1 MAVNA
6 RVWTGSLYG
15 RIPAPSEWDGI
26 QPEYQPNIRELCNEV
41 IARALDACH
50 LMRQIK
56 RNAPRTEQL
65 AAVRDAI
72 PTLFPDR
79 TSVDSVQ
86 RNNFTLALLD
96 CVIALVEFGH
106 YSTFDPRSAS
116 FGPDF
121 AAIQQ
126 VLIPFLFVPQPCRKM
141 AWPAMPI
148 ACAGRD
154 LSSNMPVLVAQLVPS
169 LLKTL
174 DGRGDVCA
182 PFGNF
187 SAEEARFQVS
197 LSADLKGRSFNSHPC
212 SPDPDTHAFE
222 LRLQLA
228 GIHEVLGG
236 HASAFGPGQP
246 REGQSF
252 APVSGCDR
260 GSALYRIGREARQTK
275 LPDWLE
281 AKIQGGAA
289 WQHRPRDD
297 RGHGQRPAA
306 LDNST
311 ALDRGRAGRLGP
323 GHFQH
328 RVAGRSF
335 LPKPYPENVR

>member
-1 MAVNA
+1 M
-6 RVWTGSLYG
+6 
-15 RIPAPSEWDGI
+15 
-26 QPEYQPNIRELCNEV
+26 
-41 IARALDACH
+41 
-50 LMRQIK
+50 QIK

-228 GIHEVLGG
+228 GVWLTAEWQESEKTLAVM
-236 HASAFGPGQP
+236 HAKLKALQILHSFFRSAESERITRSVPP
-246 REGQSF
+246 
-252 APVSGCDR
+252 APSLHTVP
-260 GSALYRIGREARQTK
+260 AL
-275 LPDWLE
+275 
-281 AKIQGGAA
+281 
-289 WQHRPRDD
+289 
-297 RGHGQRPAA
+297 
-306 LDNST
+306 ST
-311 ALDRGRAGRLGP
+311 T
-323 GHFQH
+323 
-328 RVAGRSF
+328 S
-335 LPKPYPENVR
+335 